1 MKNFCT
7 AIVELVGDM
16 YDGLFYE
23 VGEGINEK
31 DPVRIL
37 VNGLLVLLLTVGLT
51 LAALLLLGLAARFW
65 PLLIVPGIGIA
76 VKVHYSKKDAEVKR
90 EPEPSISDLERSAKL
105 TRRPLR
111 LCMYTFVNELC
122 KCFPGLIPPFSPES
136 LEYKAMPYS
145 IVNNRIIKYH
155 FLVWKGGCTVP
166 RKELWETLEGI
177 IEQHLHAKDL
187 PMALPEVYV
196 SAEGDSWPGLVVD
209 RVHDLGDKY
218 QVDMVI
224 TNEAE
229 AAALKERA
237 ASGAD
242 SNTPGTLLDDEL

>member
-1 MKNFCT
+1 M
-7 AIVELVGDM
+7 
-16 YDGLFYE
+16 
-23 VGEGINEK
+23 
-31 DPVRIL
+31 
-37 VNGLLVLLLTVGLT
+37 
-51 LAALLLLGLAARFW
+51 
-65 PLLIVPGIGIA
+65 
-76 VKVHYSKKDAEVKR
+76 
-90 EPEPSISDLERSAKL
+90 
-105 TRRPLR
+105 
-111 LCMYTFVNELC
+111 
-122 KCFPGLIPPFSPES
+122 
-136 LEYKAMPYS
+136 
-145 IVNNRIIKYH
+145 
-155 FLVWKGGCTVP
+155 
-166 RKELWETLEGI
+166 EGI